1 MDSMSI
7 SMNIQRQAYSRKSAL
22 SVLPWEQ
29 RLLTASEYQAQ
40 RPSDGVL
47 EMVVM
52 MDNPVT
58 GYGVE
63 YEVLICAEV
72 IPAQNGGMT
81 DPSWPA
87 HFGEAEAWYYRE
99 GRGWKQLQLDE
110 QAQRQV
116 ERELDREMN
125 YIQVYGEP

>member
-1 MDSMSI
+1 MDMSMSI
-7 SMNIQRQAYSRKSAL
+7 SNHISNYAYTKRK

-29 RLLTASEYQAQ
+29 RLLTASEYRAE
-40 RPSDGVL
+40 RPADGVL
-47 EMVVM
+47 EMVVV

>member
-7 SMNIQRQAYSRKSAL
+7 SNHISSGAYTKRK

-29 RLLTASEYQAQ
+29 RLLKASEYQAQ
-40 RPSDGVL
+40 RPADGVL
-47 EMVVM
+47 EMTVII
-52 MDNPVT
+52 DNPVT

-63 YEVLICAEV
+63 YDVLICAEL
-72 IPAQNGGMT
+72 IPAQNGGMW

-87 HFGEAEAWYYRE
+87 HFGEAEAWIYRE

-125 YIQVYGEP
+125 YIQVYGREP